1 MTYLKNVLFNLQT
14 LSLEDLRVEEQVEEE
29 LGSLCLFDEA
39 VKSHLLVLGIMKSV
53 GLWFGDLH

>member
-53 GLWFGDLH
+53 GL